1 VKWFERLVVRM
12 REILFAA
19 QEWPEKNWRLDLGA
33 EAF

>member
-1 VKWFERLVVRM
+1 M